1 MRYYIVDDDIS
12 IIRILTNIIEE
23 NNSFEVIGCSN
34 NGETAFNEILLL
46 SPDIVL
52 VDLLMPKMDGN
63 TLVQQLKIAR
73 SEICFIM
80 VSQVLD
86 SELIADSYKSGIE
99 FFIKKPINKIE
110 VEKVTSKV
118 AEKIEMK
125 IMLSNIKKM
134 LKSSAQPNRD
144 IKDNLKEIKHT
155 LSILGMLGEKG
166 TTDIIKI
173 CTYLIET
180 KKSFSECNLEK
191 LFTCFGGNPEIVK
204 QRIRRAIK
212 NGLDNM
218 ANIGIEDY
226 MNETFNT
233 YANVLFD
240 FSSVKAEMDHIKGI
254 KNTGGKISINK
265 FFEGLLL
272 NCEVD

>member
-23 NNSFEVIGCSN
+23 NNSFEVVGCSN
-34 NGETAFNEILLL
+34 NGETAFAEILLL

-52 VDLLMPKMDGN
+52 VDLLMPRMDGN

-73 SEICFIM
+73 PEICFIM
-80 VSQVLD
+80 ISQVLD
-86 SELIADSYKSGIE
+86 SELIAESYKSGIE

-110 VEKVTSKV
+110 VEKVISKV

-134 LKSSAQPNRD
+134 LKSSAQSNMGV
-144 IKDNLKEIKHT
+144 KDSLKEIKHI

-191 LFTCFGGNPEIVK
+191 LFTCFGDNPEIVK

-218 ANIGIEDY
+218 ANLGIEDY

-272 NCEVD
+272 NCEID